1 MSYTAPEV
9 FHYSG
14 QPYSSS
20 IPNQEFR
27 VQAPELLSNAK
38 GQPYQNIPRQPENFG

>member
-1 MSYTAPEV
+1 MSYIAPEV

-14 QPYSSS
+14 QPYTSS

-27 VQAPELLSNAK
+27 VQAPELLSNVA
-38 GQPYQNIPRQPENFG
+38 GQSYQNIPKQLGNFG

>member
-1 MSYTAPEV
+1 MSYIAPEV

-20 IPNQEFR
+20 IRNHEFR
-27 VQAPELLSNAK
+27 VQAPELISNVT
-38 GQPYQNIPRQPENFG
+38 GQPYQNIPRQLGNFG